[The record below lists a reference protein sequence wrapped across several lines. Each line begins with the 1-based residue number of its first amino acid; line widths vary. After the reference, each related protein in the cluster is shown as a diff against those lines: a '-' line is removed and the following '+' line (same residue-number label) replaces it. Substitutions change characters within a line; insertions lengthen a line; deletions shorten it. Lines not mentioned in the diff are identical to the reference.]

1 VKIAAPAAA
10 LDAAMSLA
18 VLPADKKTDTP
29 VRIAA
34 DRVVT
39 CTVVNPRAAI
49 SIKATTAASIAE
61 PGNGAVSAWRF
72 AALLSGFNRE
82 QSKAIIS
89 IETGET
95 AMDITCGAARYRL
108 PLLRDPPG
116 ALVIDA
122 EIGRADLATADCC
135 KLFEVIAAAGTERS
149 RYYLIGVFLRHAG
162 GKLTSAAMDGTKALC
177 VSIASDDQLSTDN
190 RLIVPTP
197 AVTMLLRLLRQVKP
211 ERVLLRRSRAVF
223 SASAPGFEIVSG
235 MIDAAFPDYQRVL
248 PRAGTDAA
256 SCQRV
261 ELLGALARLKAVAG
275 GESPLIG
282 LEWAAGGP
290 LRLCVAR
297 QPDAGT
303 EPIAAKT
310 TGTARKAFSLSE
322 LTALITEFSDAAIT
336 LEAAD
341 RGLLIRQGSKLGA
354 LAECA
359 WHEREIAA

>member
-1 VKIAAPAAA
+1 VKISAPAAA

-18 VLPADKKTDTP
+18 ALPADRKLDTP

-39 CTVVNPRAAI
+39 FTVVNPRAAI

-61 PGNGAVSAWRF
+61 AGHAAVSAWRF
-72 AALLSGFNRE
+72 AALLAGFNPR
-82 QSKAIIS
+82 SVIS
-89 IETGET
+89 IETSET
-95 AMDITCGAARYRL
+95 AMTIACGEARYRL

-116 ALVIDA
+116 ALVIDP
-122 EIGRADLATADCC
+122 EIGRADLATADCF
-135 KLFEVIAAAGTERS
+135 KVFEVTAAAGTERT
-149 RYYLIGVFLRHAG
+149 RYYLNGAFLHNAGGRLIGVG
-162 GKLTSAAMDGTKALC
+162 MDGTKALS
-177 VSIASDDQLSTDN
+177 VSIASDDHLSTDN

-197 AVTMLLRLLRQVKP
+197 AASMLLRLLRQVKP

-223 SASAPGFEIVSG
+223 SASAPGLEIVSG
-235 MIDAAFPDYQRVL
+235 LIDSGYPDYARAL
-248 PRAGTDAA
+248 PRAGTDSA
-256 SCQRV
+256 SCQRI

-275 GESPLIG
+275 GEFPLIG

-290 LRLCVAR
+290 LRLCDAR
-297 QPDAGT
+297 QPGAGT

-322 LTALITEFSDAAIT
+322 LTTLISEFSDTAIM

-341 RGLLIRQGSKLGA
+341 RGLIIRQGSKLGA

-359 WHEREIAA
+359 WHEREAAA